1 MHKDI
6 KILLCQYTPLTS
18 NKAKVKLL
26 KDATIEGEKYKKD
39 DVVEV

>member
-18 NKAKVKLL
+18 PKAKIKLL
-26 KDATIEGEKYKKD
+26 KDATIEGQEFKKD
-39 DVVEV
+39 EIV